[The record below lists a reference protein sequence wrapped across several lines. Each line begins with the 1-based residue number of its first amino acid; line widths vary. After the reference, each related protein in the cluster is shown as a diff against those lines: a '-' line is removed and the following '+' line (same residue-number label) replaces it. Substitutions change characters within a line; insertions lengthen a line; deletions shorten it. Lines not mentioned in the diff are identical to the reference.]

1 MFISSRENEASYRDY
16 MNGSIDYNEFA
27 RQASYYETLN
37 TDWFDLL
44 MQNAWS
50 HRHTL
55 SLSGGTSNVRYH
67 ASLGMNNQ
75 QGSTLGEKSKTYTA
89 TFNLTG
95 NYKRFKVTFGMNGS
109 VTDTDG
115 EPSDLNI
122 NDYAYN
128 TSRAVPVYDADGN
141 YWSYL
146 RSTSASATSTGD
158 SYPFNILEDMENS
171 YRKQKNNSVTARAGV
186 DYDITSTLKIT
197 SLLSYSV
204 SNNYTGNYHG
214 QNTWYGR
221 TLHKRYN
228 AATDDQYYENTLLPV
243 GGELKETRSSDLT

>member
-1 MFISSRENEASYRDY
+1 
-16 MNGSIDYNEFA
+16 
-27 RQASYYETLN
+27 
-37 TDWFDLL
+37 
-44 MQNAWS
+44 
-50 HRHTL
+50 
-55 SLSGGTSNVRYH
+55 
-67 ASLGMNNQ
+67 
-75 QGSTLGEKSKTYTA
+75 
-89 TFNLTG
+89 
-95 NYKRFKVTFGMNGS
+95 MNGS

-115 EPSDLNI
+115 EPSDLKI

-221 TLHKRYN
+221 TLNKRFN
-228 AATDDQYYENTLLPV
+228 AATDSWYYENTLLPV
-243 GGELKETRSSDLT
+243 GGELKETRTDRRGYSARAALVYTEKFGKDAQHKIDASLGT

>member
-1 MFISSRENEASYRDY
+1 
-16 MNGSIDYNEFA
+16 
-27 RQASYYETLN
+27 
-37 TDWFDLL
+37 
-44 MQNAWS
+44 
-50 HRHTL
+50 
-55 SLSGGTSNVRYH
+55 
-67 ASLGMNNQ
+67 MNNQ
-75 QGSTLGEKSKTYTA
+75 QGSTLGEEKSKTYTA
-89 TFNLTG
+89 TFNLTATTSVS
-95 NYKRFKVTFGMNGS
+95 KVTFGMNGS

-128 TSRAVPVYDADGN
+128 TSRAVPVYAADGN
-141 YWSYL
+141 YWSL

-171 YRKQKNNSVTARAGV
+171 YRKQKNNSVTARAQALTT
-186 DYDITSTLKIT
+186 TSPRCLKIP

-221 TLHKRYN
+221 TLTN
-228 AATDDQYYENTLLPV
+228 ATTLRPTISITRIRCCRRRRAERDPDRPPRLFGACGARLRSIVRTTYEAGPT
-243 GGELKETRSSDLT
+243 

>member
-1 MFISSRENEASYRDY
+1 
-16 MNGSIDYNEFA
+16 
-27 RQASYYETLN
+27 
-37 TDWFDLL
+37 
-44 MQNAWS
+44 
-50 HRHTL
+50 
-55 SLSGGTSNVRYH
+55 
-67 ASLGMNNQ
+67 MNNQ

-214 QNTWYGR
+214 QNTLVRADAPQTLQRCDRRSVLREYAAARRRRAERDPDRPPRLFGACGARLHREVRQGR
-221 TLHKRYN
+221 
-228 AATDDQYYENTLLPV
+228 AAQDRRFAGY
-243 GGELKETRSSDLT
+243 